1 MPDGSSQTTLS
12 AANSNVRAALDA
24 LSALAPVPQQASATT
39 QTPLLLGAPLNQDAR
54 DFRPIDARDRRP
66 IASTPPKFY
75 GVRNGKQGSRV
86 YDNWAEAGPATHSP
100 NCVHKRFNSRQEA
113 EDFIA

>member
-1 MPDGSSQTTLS
+1 MKDGSAQTTLS
-12 AANSNVRAALDA
+12 AANPNVRAALDA
-24 LSALAPVPQQASATT
+24 LSALTTDAQQESAAT
-39 QTPLLLGAPLNQDAR
+39 QTPLLLGAPLNRDAR
-54 DFRPIDARDRRP
+54 PFRP

-75 GVRNGKQGSRV
+75 GVRNGKQGSKV

-100 NCVHKRFNSRQEA
+100 NCVHKKFGSRQEA